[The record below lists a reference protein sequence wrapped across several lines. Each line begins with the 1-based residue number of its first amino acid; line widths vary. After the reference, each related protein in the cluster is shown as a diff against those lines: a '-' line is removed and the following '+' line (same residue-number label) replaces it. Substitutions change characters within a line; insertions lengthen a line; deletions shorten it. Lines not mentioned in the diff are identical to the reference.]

1 MSLYQIKVK
10 TPEVLQIVKEN
21 KQKHDKILNDAIE
34 GYWNDASNFLKKYE
48 KDKLSELEKNH
59 KATIK
64 KMRKQLREN
73 KAAVKGQV
81 KKELELVEKR
91 EKRGYLY
98 MSNKYPEDHGDDYIG
113 TIRRLEL
120 SVDKE
125 IELDTKEFDQ
135 YVRNKWE
142 WRESFLNS
150 NTGYANSYALSSS
163 YSSHSNASFAITGS
177 TWGTSSWG
185 GISSYS
191 NVNIGVGIKNPSHQ
205 LDVSNSSW
213 AVGSISGSSL
223 SALSTF

>member
-21 KQKHDKILNDAIE
+21 KQKHDQILKDAIE

-48 KDKLSELEKNH
+48 KDKLSELDKNH
-59 KATIK
+59 KTTIK
-64 KMRKQLREN
+64 KMRKQLREQ
-73 KAAVKGQV
+73 KASLKGQI

-91 EKRGYLY
+91 EKKGYLY
-98 MSNKYPEDHGDDYIG
+98 MSNKYPEDHGDDYTG

-142 WRESFLNS
+142 WRESFLLS
-150 NTGYANSYALSSS
+150 NTGYANSYHGTGSCGLMANSVFAVSGSYCSSS
-163 YSSHSNASFAITGS
+163 YSNNAIF
-177 TWGTSSWG
+177 
-185 GISSYS
+185 
-191 NVNIGVGIKNPSHQ
+191 
-205 LDVSNSSW
+205 
-213 AVGSISGSSL
+213 
-223 SALSTF
+223 ALSTF